1 MCHSDTP
8 GDTLVAATSGNPVAP
23 APMPRISIDEDDVD
37 VTQGGSTT
45 PTPATET
52 PNKPPISPLFTTAR
66 AFGTAA
72 GSSPRPGSGI
82 ALQPLHAG
90 SLVKNTLGLW
100 APLSPTVSR
109 PASPVLASF
118 HDVPG
123 ATQSRGLA
131 ASRPNPTIAVPAF
144 PTVPYDQLPGDD
156 GALVQLHPTRN
167 AAMFIHALVL
177 KLVTAYDPH
186 LSAAMVDAVMTA
198 DLFVHARDESV
209 LYVVRHVPAA
219 RGTPTPGDAARGL
232 RLSGDDTQSAPHQ
245 ADRAMDMYRAALH
258 EVEAHQMRTAPVSP
272 VTAVHHLHDPL
283 AASSVPMS
291 PMWRNVPTATQ
302 DQFAMA
308 VANRLRDVQAA
319 AAAAVARS
327 TAAPTSPTAPTATTT
342 AQPTVTV
349 TQPVEAVD
357 NVSPPPPPP
366 ADTSSPRLRQAA
378 RHLSLRIPDS
388 AVAVTPTPAPS
399 PAPPRDN
406 DNDEDI
412 YQEPHARP
420 HPERFAAA
428 AAPAGAPASTTTA
441 TAPSPSAAIPAVTTP
456 TGDNDAASLASA
468 ADSAESDDA
477 DDLPRLLCTVILRP
491 TLHALW
497 LPSVGG
503 SPTLL
508 DPVPGMPI
516 TDIMTAAKDLQVW
529 VRVTVL
535 AMRQTPAVAGMLL
548 QRAHRRASSALSVAS
563 SMRGLVGQKAMCCT
577 PM

>member
-1 MCHSDTP
+1 MGHNETP
-8 GDTLVAATSGNPVAP
+8 GETLVAP
-23 APMPRISIDEDDVD
+23 AAD
-37 VTQGGSTT
+37 
-45 PTPATET
+45 T
-52 PNKPPISPLFTTAR
+52 PNKPPTSPLFASAR
-66 AFGTAA
+66 AFGAAA

-100 APLSPTVSR
+100 VPLSPTVSR
-109 PASPVLASF
+109 PVSPVLAAF
-118 HDVPG
+118 HNVPG

-131 ASRPNPTIAVPAF
+131 ASRPDPTIAVPAF
-144 PTVPYDQLPGDD
+144 PTVPYDQLPEED

-219 RGTPTPGDAARGL
+219 RGTPTPGDSARGL
-232 RLSGDDTQSAPHQ
+232 RLSGDDKQGAPQQ

-283 AASSVPMS
+283 AASS
-291 PMWRNVPTATQ
+291 

-327 TAAPTSPTAPTATTT
+327 AATTAVQHTTTSAAQQTATTT

-349 TQPVEAVD
+349 TQPAVVVD
-357 NVSPPPPPP
+357 HVPPLPPPP

-378 RHLSLRIPDS
+378 RHLSLQIPDS
-388 AVAVTPTPAPS
+388 AVATTPTPAPS
-399 PAPPRDN
+399 PEPPRDH
-406 DNDEDI
+406 DDDEDI

-420 HPERFAAA
+420 HPERYAAA
-428 AAPAGAPASTTTA
+428 ATPTTA
-441 TAPSPSAAIPAVTTP
+441 AAPTTPTTPVPAAIPAATSP
-456 TGDNDAASLASA
+456 TNDDDAASLASA
-468 ADSAESDDA
+468 DSAESDDT

-503 SPTLL
+503 TPTLL
-508 DPVPGMPI
+508 DPVAGMPI

>member
-8 GDTLVAATSGNPVAP
+8 GDTLVAATSGNPAP
-23 APMPRISIDEDDVD
+23 SAPMPRISIDEDDVD
-37 VTQGGSTT
+37 ITHGGSTT

-52 PNKPPISPLFTTAR
+52 PNKPPISPLFTSAR
-66 AFGTAA
+66 AFGAAA
-72 GSSPRPGSGI
+72 GSAPRPGSGI

-109 PASPVLASF
+109 PVSPVLAAF

-131 ASRPNPTIAVPAF
+131 ASRPDPTIAVPAF
-144 PTVPYDQLPGDD
+144 PTVPYDHLPEET

-209 LYVVRHVPAA
+209 LYVVRHIPAA
-219 RGTPTPGDAARGL
+219 RGTPTPGDSARGL
-232 RLSGDDTQSAPHQ
+232 RLSGEDKQSAPQQ
-245 ADRAMDMYRAALH
+245 ADRAMEMYRAALH

-272 VTAVHHLHDPL
+272 VTAVHHMHDPL

-291 PMWRNVPTATQ
+291 PLWRNVPTATQ

-327 TAAPTSPTAPTATTT
+327 AATTAAQPTATTT
-342 AQPTVTV
+342 AQPSVTV
-349 TQPVEAVD
+349 TQPVVVVD
-357 NVSPPPPPP
+357 SVPAPPPPP
-366 ADTSSPRLRQAA
+366 ADDASSSPRLRQAA

-388 AVAVTPTPAPS
+388 AVAVAPTPAPS

-406 DNDEDI
+406 DDDDDN
-412 YQEPHARP
+412 YQEPHVRP
-420 HPERFAAA
+420 HPERFAASA
-428 AAPAGAPASTTTA
+428 TPTTAPDSTSTAPASSARIPVA
-441 TAPSPSAAIPAVTTP
+441 TSPTNDT
-456 TGDNDAASLASA
+456 DAASLASA
-468 ADSAESDDA
+468 ADSAESESDDT

-503 SPTLL
+503 APTLL
-508 DPVPGMPI
+508 DPVAGMPI
-516 TDIMTAAKDLQVW
+516 TEIMTAAKDLQVW